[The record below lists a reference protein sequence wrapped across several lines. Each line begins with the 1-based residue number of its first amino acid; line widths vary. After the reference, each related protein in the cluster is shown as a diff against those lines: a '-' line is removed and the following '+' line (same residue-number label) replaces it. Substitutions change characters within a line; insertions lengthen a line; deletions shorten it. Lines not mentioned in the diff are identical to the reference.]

1 MCAYQK
7 VLVPAL
13 ISLEGFITAVQYHIT
28 AEKIDIIPDCPYL
41 QDESSKNN

>member
-1 MCAYQK
+1 VRIPK
-7 VLVPAL
+7 GVGSG
-13 ISLEGFITAVQYHIT
+13 INILEGFITAVQYHIT